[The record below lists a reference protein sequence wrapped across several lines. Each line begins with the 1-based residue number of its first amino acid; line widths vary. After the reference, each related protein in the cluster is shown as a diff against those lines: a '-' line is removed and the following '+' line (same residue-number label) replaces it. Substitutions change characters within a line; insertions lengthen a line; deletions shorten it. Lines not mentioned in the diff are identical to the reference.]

1 MLFEKWFPKN
11 VSSFG
16 GDIDF
21 VFYLIFYI
29 VGFWFLLTQGTI
41 LYFIIRYRR
50 REGGKASYV
59 LGEKLEQTAWILV
72 PTLIVLLLDLG
83 IDFAGG
89 RAYEKVKGEIPPS
102 DVVVQLTAKQFNWV
116 FTYPS
121 LDGDFG
127 TPDDVKKENELNV
140 PVGKVVQVRLRS
152 EDVIHSFFV
161 PALRLKQDVVPGREI
176 PTWFKATEPGRYEI
190 ACAELCG
197 FGHYNMPGLLVV
209 HPEAEYAKW
218 LAENQPS
225 P

>member
-1 MLFEKWFPKN
+1 M
-11 VSSFG
+11 
-16 GDIDF
+16 
-21 VFYLIFYI
+21 IFYI

-116 FTYPS
+116 FTYPG

-140 PVGKVVQVRLRS
+140 PVGKVVQLRLRS

-176 PTWFKATEPGRYEI
+176 PTWFKAIETGRYEI

-197 FGHYNMPGLLVV
+197 FGHYNMPGWLVV

-218 LAENQPS
+218 LEENQPS